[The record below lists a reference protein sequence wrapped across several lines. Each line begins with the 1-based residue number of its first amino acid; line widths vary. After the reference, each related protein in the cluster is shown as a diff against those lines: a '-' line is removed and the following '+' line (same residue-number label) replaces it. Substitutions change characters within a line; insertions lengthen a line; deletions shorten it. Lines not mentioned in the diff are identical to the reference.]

1 VSLPSISLIVPVLN
15 EAGLLPGFC
24 QHVLSDLKP
33 EQVIIVDG
41 GSQDA
46 SLALAARHLPSATL
60 LRAGPGRE
68 RQLNAALQ
76 AASGDVVLC
85 CPVDVRLQRDCLHK
99 VRQAVQLGAHYGCL
113 YQRSAQQTR
122 LFALQDM
129 LARLRARWCA
139 SAYIDQVPF
148 WLRRQALKAGGFR
161 ALQSYDTADLC
172 RRLGRPQHFHLV
184 PGLALSS
191 CRAWRNGFWRQTAAN
206 QRRRLRYL
214 GYCLREEW
222 SC

>member
-1 VSLPSISLIVPVLN
+1 MLN

-24 QHVLSDLKP
+24 RHVLSDLQP
-33 EQVIIVDG
+33 DEVIIVDG

-46 SLALAARHLPSATL
+46 SVQLAAAHCPQARL
-60 LRAGPGRE
+60 LQSPAGRD

-76 AASGDVVLC
+76 VAGGDIIIC
-85 CPVDVRLQRDCLHK
+85 CPVDVRLQRDSLRR
-99 VRQAVQLGAHYGCL
+99 VRQAVAQGIQYGCL
-113 YQRSAQQTR
+113 YQRSARHTR
-122 LFALQDM
+122 LFALQDL

-148 WLRRQALKAGGFR
+148 WLRTQIQAAGGFR

-172 RRLGRPQHFHLV
+172 RRLGRPQHFRLV
-184 PGLALSS
+184 PGLAVSS
-191 CRAWRNGFWRQTAAN
+191 CRAWQGGFWRQTIAN

-214 GYCLREEW
+214 RHCLLEEL
-222 SC
+222 SFRSSS